1 MRSLIGFGRCTYYYF
16 YILIS
21 TITKFIKE
29 DILGLGTEHQIL
41 LEIKIKNHPLMILL
55 LGFSSNFII
64 SGLIILYTYYKY
76 DKNMDN
82 YDTDNINTMA
92 ILPKEEN
99 ENEEKNK
106 KNEGEL
112 IEANP
117 INDVEIKEAKK
128 DNNNNRVISF
138 QSSFSTKF
146 NLIHNDIASMEI
158 ESVKQNSMKF
168 IILSSF
174 LIVFKEILIN
184 AIYKSNDIFDYYFL
198 NLIIIAIILRFIFK
212 QKIYRHQIFSIILVS
227 LISGSCL
234 ISCIF
239 IKKDSNFSDNRSIIF
254 DFKDKYY
261 IIIILIFIYLCI
273 SISFCTGIIFQ
284 KNLMK
289 FKYINPQKILFWKGV
304 FGVAFCIIGLIISSN
319 VMCFKGQMGMPPNE
333 GSPDGPPT
341 PGPGPGPDPSPP
353 PNLDQGPPPP
363 PSSENSENI
372 SDAYNIFVCNNL
384 YRNNTYFDNFFS
396 YFEDLNK
403 PYHEFNHH
411 ESNYNTSNG
420 DDNNNSLK
428 IAGEILILITFF
440 ILHYISE
447 ITLILV
453 NSNLTPIH
461 YLITECLFN
470 VINIPYEI
478 LLKISIEKRG
488 PPDGDQRGPPPDDDS
503 NDIKKN
509 DTTRIL
515 KFVAVFV
522 EFLGYLIF
530 MEIILLNFC
539 GLSKDTAKNIQKRA
553 EIEVNNNII
562 DDTIS
567 EESEN
572 MTND

>member
-1 MRSLIGFGRCTYYYF
+1 
-16 YILIS
+16 
-21 TITKFIKE
+21 
-29 DILGLGTEHQIL
+29 
-41 LEIKIKNHPLMILL
+41 
-55 LGFSSNFII
+55 
-64 SGLIILYTYYKY
+64 
-76 DKNMDN
+76 
-82 YDTDNINTMA
+82 MA

-99 ENEEKNK
+99 ENEEKNQK
-106 KNEGEL
+106 TEGEL

-117 INDVEIKEAKK
+117 INDIEIKEAKK
-128 DNNNNRVISF
+128 DNNNNNRVISL

-239 IKKDSNFSDNRSIIF
+239 IKKDSNFSDNRSIFF

-273 SISFCTGIIFQ
+273 SVSFCTGIIFQ

-289 FKYINPQKILFWKGV
+289 FKYINPQKILFWKGL
-304 FGVAFCIIGLIISSN
+304 FGVIFCILGLIISSN
-319 VMCFKGQMGMPPNE
+319 AKCYSGQIGMPPKE
-333 GSPDGPPT
+333 SDPPT
-341 PGPGPGPDPSPP
+341 PGPDPGPKPG
-353 PNLDQGPPPP
+353 PNLTQGPPPRP
-363 PSSENSENI
+363 GQNDNI
-372 SDAYNIFVCNNL
+372 SDVYGIFVCNN
-384 YRNNTYFDNFFS
+384 YYKNNTYFDNFFS
-396 YFEDLNK
+396 YFEDLNE
-403 PYHEFNHH
+403 PYHEINGRP
-411 ESNYNTSNG
+411 NNTPNDGNNG
-420 DDNNNSLK
+420 IK
-428 IAGEILILITFF
+428 VAGEIFILITYF

-478 LLKISIEKRG
+478 LMKISIEKKG
-488 PPDGDQRGPPPDDDS
+488 PPDGEQRGPPPDDDS